1 MRDIINDEFYTKDVR
16 RDNMIDFV
24 KVGMKITKYRKQ
36 NKLTQDD
43 IASKLYVS
51 RQLVSKWE
59 NGTGI
64 PSIDVLI
71 ELSKLFHISFEEL
84 LCLNEE
90 NTIDKENIFAGK
102 DRMYVVS
109 CIINGDIKVNL
120 ADVFYQLMYIFSISS
135 YVSFSL
141 LALSFLTPNTPICLN
156 VS

>member
-1 MRDIINDEFYTKDVR
+1 
-16 RDNMIDFV
+16 MIDFV

-120 ADVFYQLMYIFSISS
+120 ADVFYQFSNYERMIVLKAIKEEKLIVNLNEL
-135 YVSFSL
+135 YPK
-141 LALSFLTPNTPICLN
+141 LTINEQVYLRKE
-156 VS
+156 

>member
-1 MRDIINDEFYTKDVR
+1 
-16 RDNMIDFV
+16 MIDFV
-24 KVGMKITKYRKQ
+24 KFGMKITKYRKQ

-71 ELSKLFHISFEEL
+71 ELSKLFHITFEEL

-120 ADVFYQLMYIFSISS
+120 ADVFYQFSNYERMIVLKAIKEEKLIVNLNEL
-135 YVSFSL
+135 YPK
-141 LALSFLTPNTPICLN
+141 LTINEQVYLRKE
-156 VS
+156 

>member
-1 MRDIINDEFYTKDVR
+1 
-16 RDNMIDFV
+16 MIDFV

-71 ELSKLFHISFEEL
+71 ELSKLFHITFEEL

-109 CIINGDIKVNL
+109 CVINGDIKVNL
-120 ADVFYQLMYIFSISS
+120 ADVFYQFSNYERMIVLKAIKEEKLIVNLNEL
-135 YVSFSL
+135 YPK
-141 LALSFLTPNTPICLN
+141 LTINEQVYLRKE
-156 VS
+156 

>member
-1 MRDIINDEFYTKDVR
+1 
-16 RDNMIDFV
+16 MIDFV

-71 ELSKLFHISFEEL
+71 ELSKLFHITFEEL

-120 ADVFYQLMYIFSISS
+120 ADVFYQFSNYERMIVLKAIKEEKLIVNLNEL
-135 YVSFSL
+135 YPK
-141 LALSFLTPNTPICLN
+141 LTINEQVYLRKE
-156 VS
+156 

>member
-1 MRDIINDEFYTKDVR
+1 
-16 RDNMIDFV
+16 MIDFV

-71 ELSKLFHISFEEL
+71 ELSKLFHITFEEL

-120 ADVFYQLMYIFSISS
+120 ADVFLPLHAQTLPSSI
-135 YVSFSL
+135 
-141 LALSFLTPNTPICLN
+141 P
-156 VS
+156 

>member
-1 MRDIINDEFYTKDVR
+1 
-16 RDNMIDFV
+16 MIDFV

-71 ELSKLFHISFEEL
+71 ELSKLFHITFEEL
-84 LCLNEE
+84 LCLNKE

-120 ADVFYQLMYIFSISS
+120 ADVFYQFSNYERMIVLKAIKEEKLIVNLNEL
-135 YVSFSL
+135 YPK
-141 LALSFLTPNTPICLN
+141 LTINEQVYLRKE
-156 VS
+156 

>member
-1 MRDIINDEFYTKDVR
+1 
-16 RDNMIDFV
+16 MIDFV

-71 ELSKLFHISFEEL
+71 ELSKLFHITFEEL

-90 NTIDKENIFAGK
+90 NTIDKEKIFAGK
-102 DRMYVVS
+102 DRMYVIS

-120 ADVFYQLMYIFSISS
+120 ADVFYQFSNYERMIVLKAIKEEKLIVNLNEL
-135 YVSFSL
+135 YPK
-141 LALSFLTPNTPICLN
+141 LTINEQVYLRKE
-156 VS
+156 

>member
-1 MRDIINDEFYTKDVR
+1 
-16 RDNMIDFV
+16 MIDFV

-71 ELSKLFHISFEEL
+71 ELSKLFHITFEEL

-120 ADVFYQLMYIFSISS
+120 ANVFYQFSNYERMIVLKAIKEEKLIVNLNEL
-135 YVSFSL
+135 YPK
-141 LALSFLTPNTPICLN
+141 LTINEQVYLRKE
-156 VS
+156 

>member
-1 MRDIINDEFYTKDVR
+1 
-16 RDNMIDFV
+16 MIDFV

-71 ELSKLFHISFEEL
+71 ELSKLFHITFEEL

-120 ADVFYQLMYIFSISS
+120 ADVFYQFSNYERMIVLKAIKEEKLIVNLNEL
-135 YVSFSL
+135 YPK
-141 LALSFLTPNTPICLN
+141 LTINEQIYLRKE
-156 VS
+156 

>member
-1 MRDIINDEFYTKDVR
+1 
-16 RDNMIDFV
+16 MIDFV

-102 DRMYVVS
+102 DRMYVIS

-120 ADVFYQLMYIFSISS
+120 ADVFYQFSNYERMIVLKAIKEEKLIVNLNEL
-135 YVSFSL
+135 YPK
-141 LALSFLTPNTPICLN
+141 LTINEQVYLRKE
-156 VS
+156 

>member
-1 MRDIINDEFYTKDVR
+1 
-16 RDNMIDFV
+16 MIDFV

-109 CIINGDIKVNL
+109 RIINGDIKVNL
-120 ADVFYQLMYIFSISS
+120 ADVFYQFSNYERIIVLKAIKEEKLIVNLNEL
-135 YVSFSL
+135 YPK
-141 LALSFLTPNTPICLN
+141 LTINEQVYLRKE
-156 VS
+156 